1 LFKKNCLFKDLAKSI
16 VKSVSYSKLLC
27 SSLLITKLNY
37 KLPNHLFLETI
48 GVASAYTTQFNPLVQ
63 TVERCV

>member
-1 LFKKNCLFKDLAKSI
+1 LRKILLL
-16 VKSVSYSKLLC
+16 KSVSYSKLLC

-37 KLPNHLFLETI
+37 KLLPNHLFLETI
-48 GVASAYTTQFNPLVQ
+48 SVASAYTTQFNPLVQ